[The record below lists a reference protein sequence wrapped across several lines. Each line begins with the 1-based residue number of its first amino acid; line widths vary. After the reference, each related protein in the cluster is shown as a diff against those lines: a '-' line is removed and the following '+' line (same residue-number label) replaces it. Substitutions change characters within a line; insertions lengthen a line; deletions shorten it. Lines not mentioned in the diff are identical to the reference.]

1 MGTGCNLLT
10 QQVEAFWRLY
20 GLQGLDIHVTADST
34 VERVKQQSPVNV
46 ADDDF
51 GVRACCMSWTAV

>member
-1 MGTGCNLLT
+1 MGTGCNLLK
-10 QQVEAFWRLY
+10 QQLEACWQLY
-20 GLQGLDIHVTADST
+20 GLQELNIHVTADST

-46 ADDDF
+46 ADDDG